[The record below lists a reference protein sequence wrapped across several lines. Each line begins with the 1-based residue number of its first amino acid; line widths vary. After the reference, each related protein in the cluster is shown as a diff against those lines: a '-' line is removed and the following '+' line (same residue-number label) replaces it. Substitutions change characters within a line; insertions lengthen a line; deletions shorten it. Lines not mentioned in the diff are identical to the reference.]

1 MSDWKGNII
10 TALIGTIYPSIRDDA
25 DLARRAGKEG
35 LARLME
41 IDGAELDFVKA
52 AVGSETLR
60 EACASSLL
68 ITIAS
73 DSLMLAVCSLCLGR
87 MSNHNL

>member
-1 MSDWKGNII
+1 MVSHMSDWKGDII
-10 TALIGTIYPSIRDDA
+10 TALLGTIYPSIRDDA

-41 IDGAELDFVKA
+41 TDGAKLDFVKA
-52 AVGSETLR
+52 AVRFETVQ
-60 EACASSLL
+60 EACASSWQ

-73 DSLMLAVCSLCLGR
+73 DSLMLAGGSTC
-87 MSNHNL
+87 